1 MKRLMAS
8 LIGAL
13 PIAAPSLAFASYA
26 GAGYR
31 GIASLYYTFIALVL
45 VYGVY
50 DTFGKNVGTHISA
63 SVIVIGAYLLVQLAP
78 E

>member
-8 LIGAL
+8 LMGAL
-13 PIAAPSLAFASYA
+13 PIAAPSVALASYA
-26 GAGYR
+26 GGGYR

-50 DTFGKNVGTHISA
+50 DTFGKNVGSHIGA
-63 SVIVIGAYLLVQLAP
+63 AVIVIGAYLLTQAAP
-78 E
+78 A